1 MQVNQ
6 TVTHLF
12 TDYYKRVYLSHQ
24 SSSAISY
31 AQIALVLSTTY
42 RRYQTYSR
50 FDSWIGSINS
60 LLVVSAGIVVGRLYD
75 RGYLYET
82 EYYL

>member
-1 MQVNQ
+1 MQVKQ
-6 TVTHLF
+6 TVTHFF

-31 AQIALVLSTTY
+31 AQIALVLSTT
-42 RRYQTYSR
+42 TYSR

-82 EYYL
+82 ECYL